1 MRNFS
6 TLRVVLAAVTMLGAF
21 HLRAEAAP
29 RVAAAAATSMNC
41 YQEMYDLG
49 WNTCESST
57 GGNWSYGY
65 ITFWE
70 FADGSCVPL
79 SVECY

>member
-6 TLRVVLAAVTMLGAF
+6 KLRVVLAVLTMLGAF

-29 RVAAAAATSMNC
+29 RAAANPSC
-41 YQEMYDLG
+41 YQEVYDYG

-57 GGNWSYGY
+57 GGNWEWGIVYY
-65 ITFWE
+65 WE
-70 FADGSCVPL
+70 FADGSCWVTD
-79 SVECY
+79 VQCF

>member
-6 TLRVVLAAVTMLGAF
+6 KLRVLLALITMLGAF
-21 HLRAEAAP
+21 HLRADASPRTAA
-29 RVAAAAATSMNC
+29 RSYDC
-41 YQEMYDLG
+41 YWDVYSYG

-65 ITFWE
+65 VYYWE
-70 FADGSCVPL
+70 FSDGSCYVTD
-79 SVECY
+79 VQCF